1 MIITRTPLRISIG
14 GGGTDLPSYSD
25 KFGGFVISGAIS
37 KYVYILF
44 NRIHR
49 PVYLVK
55 YSHHEEVADRREI
68 AHPLFREALE
78 ALDIQ
83 PGVEIVSVADVMAG
97 TGLGSSGTFTVGL
110 LHALYAATH
119 TIASPESL
127 AARAID
133 IEMSRLGEPVGKQ
146 DQYIAAYGG
155 LMCQDYRRDGTV
167 GISPLKVS
175 EGTRRELAD
184 SLMLFYTGAS
194 RAASDILLDQ
204 KVRSERGDRDVIDNL
219 HRVKELSYRIR
230 ESLEAGRPEEFGRM
244 MDEHW
249 QCKRQRNPGMSA
261 PAIDHAYEHAMENG
275 ALGGKLVGAGGGGFL
290 LFYTSDRTRL
300 RRAMNELGLAEMPF
314 SFDFHGTIV
323 QLHD

>member
-25 KFGGFVISGAIS
+25 QFGGFVISGAIS

-49 PVYLVK
+49 PLYLIK
-55 YSHHEEVADRREI
+55 YSHIEEVKHRREI
-68 AHPLFREALE
+68 SHPLFREALE
-78 ALDIQ
+78 ALDIP

-110 LHALYAATH
+110 LHALFAATH
-119 TIASPESL
+119 KIASPEAL
-127 AARAID
+127 AVRAIE

-155 LMCQDYRRDGTV
+155 LMCQEYKTDGTV
-167 GISPLKVS
+167 VISPLKVS
-175 EGTRRELAD
+175 ESTRRELAD
-184 SLMLFYTGAS
+184 GLMLFYTGAS
-194 RAASDILLDQ
+194 RAASEILLDQ
-204 KVRSERGDRDVIDNL
+204 KVRSERGDRDVIENL
-219 HRVKELSYRIR
+219 HHIKDLGHRIR
-230 ESLEAGRPEEFGRM
+230 DALEAGRPEEFGRM

-249 QCKRQRNPGMSA
+249 QRKRQRNPGMSA
-261 PAIDHAYEHAMENG
+261 PEIDRAYEHAMRNG

-290 LFYTSDRTRL
+290 LFYTADRIRL
-300 RRAMNELGLAEMPF
+300 RRAMSELGLGEMPF